1 MNDNKTY
8 YCDWR
13 LKNVCAYC
21 GEYAETED
29 HVPSRC
35 FLDNPLPSNPPV
47 VPCCHDCNERFSLDE
62 EYVSCIID
70 CMKEGTADIQ
80 SIQRKKTRLT
90 MAHSAALAER
100 IRKQYRN
107 FYGYYYWEYERD
119 RFEVVIKKLAF
130 GHLAYMN
137 ESLLFDAEFHFT
149 MRILDKMSPAERD
162 AFERPYY
169 GSLLP
174 EVGSRAL
181 KHVVVAYGNPAK
193 SCSSMPMSNWMIVQ
207 PNRYRYC
214 TSIEGDKVKFVIA
227 EYLAVEVHIADE

>member
-8 YCDWR
+8 YSDWR

-21 GEYAETED
+21 GEFAETED
-29 HVPSRC
+29 HVPSKC
-35 FLDNPLPSNPPV
+35 FLDSPLPSNPPV
-47 VPCCHDCNERFSLDE
+47 VPCCHDCNERFSHDE

-90 MAHSAALAER
+90 MAHSVALAER
-100 IRKQYRN
+100 IKNQYRN
-107 FYGYYYWEYERD
+107 FCGYYYWEYEKD

-137 ESLLFDAEFHFT
+137 ERLFFDSDFQYT
-149 MRILDKMSPAERD
+149 MKVLGQMNPAERD
-162 AFERPYY
+162 AFERPYC
-169 GSLLP
+169 SPLLP

-181 KHVVVAYGNPAK
+181 EHIFVAPNGSAK
-193 SCSSMPMSNWMIVQ
+193 SYSSMPLANWMIVQ

-227 EYLAVEVHIADE
+227 EYLAVEVQVLGE